1 MPSRRKAMSS
11 QKKSM
16 KNIKVER
23 RVQARRIVV
32 KIHHP

>member
-1 MPSRRKAMSS
+1 MPSKRKAMSS

-16 KNIKVER
+16 KNMTVER